1 MTIATTQA
9 IFLSDLLRKAQA
21 TGVMRGINLD
31 SFTALGLEVYQYRKL
46 LALYYN
52 KKYTELEAELKTL
65 CPN

>member
-9 IFLSDLLRKAQA
+9 IFLSDLLRRSQVN
-21 TGVMRGINLD
+21 GEMRGINLD
-31 SFTALGLEVYQYRKL
+31 NFTALGLEERQYKKL

-65 CPN
+65 CGN